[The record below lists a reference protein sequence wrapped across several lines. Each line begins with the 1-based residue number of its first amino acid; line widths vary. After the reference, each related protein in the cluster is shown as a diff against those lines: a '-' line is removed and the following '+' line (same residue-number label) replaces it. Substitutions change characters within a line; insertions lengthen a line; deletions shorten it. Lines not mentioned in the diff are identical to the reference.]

1 MDDEESVPR
10 AAPNRTIQIDAL
22 TDVQLVDNEE
32 EAPLISRAPPPLP
45 PRKPPSVWVLGGV
58 VVITGVLGA
67 LGAHFLIPPA
77 PVAVPAAPPPAEPA
91 EEAIRHVPLSEDFVI
106 LANEPASEPDAG
118 LTPASEPSE

>member
-32 EAPLISRAPPPLP
+32 DAPLISRAPPPLP
-45 PRKPPSVWVLGGV
+45 PRKPPSVWLMGGV

-67 LGAHFLIPPA
+67 LGAHFLIPSA
-77 PVAVPAAPPPAEPA
+77 PVSAPPPPAAPA
-91 EEAIRHVPLSEDFVI
+91 EEAVRHVPLGEDFVI
-106 LANEPASEPDAG
+106 LAGPEPADTEPDAG
-118 LTPASEPSE
+118 LPPTE

>member
-32 EAPLISRAPPPLP
+32 DAPLISRAPPPLP
-45 PRKPPSVWVLGGV
+45 PRKPPSLWLLGGV

-67 LGAHFLIPPA
+67 LGAHFLIPSA
-77 PVAVPAAPPPAEPA
+77 PVSVPAPPPAEPA
-91 EEAIRHVPLSEDFVI
+91 EPAEEAVRHVPLGEDFVI
-106 LANEPASEPDAG
+106 LAGPAEPAAEPDAG
-118 LTPASEPSE
+118 LPPTE